1 MFLRKTVIL
10 LTTLSTLVPQW
21 LSAQG
26 DLVISGDVTKV
37 DPTSGTITVR
47 HDANRRL
54 KLGKSTDTFHLSEP
68 FMLEAIRPGA
78 HIRFAAHRINGKLAI
93 VKIYSD

>member
-47 HDANRRL
+47 HDAN
-54 KLGKSTDTFHLSEP
+54 
-68 FMLEAIRPGA
+68 
-78 HIRFAAHRINGKLAI
+78 
-93 VKIYSD
+93 